1 MVKVNYNSKKMK
13 KYKKFWEAVDIEYTE
28 KEGKRKEKSK
38 YYTKELLE
46 KYGVKKYVN
55 LVLAYEFIAF
65 NPLLHCKDFDP
76 ETNEEGEALFF
87 DLDFSD
93 EVYENGRKKLIWYS
107 EKIHKKKYGKNAKKI
122 EVNYEEL
129 DNYIPIISG
138 RYYSY
143 IYISK
148 ETNKI
153 VQYSSYSDL
162 EDESK
167 GVYWK
172 WVKLAENFDEFIEKL
187 YVDPKDNKEMS
198 KEEKEQLTKFVDG
211 LLEQL
216 DEER

>member
-1 MVKVNYNSKKMK
+1 M
-13 KYKKFWEAVDIEYTE
+13 
-28 KEGKRKEKSK
+28 
-38 YYTKELLE
+38 
-46 KYGVKKYVN
+46 
-55 LVLAYEFIAF
+55 IAF
-65 NPLLHCKDFDP
+65 KPLLHCKNIDP
-76 ETNEEGEALFF
+76 ETNEEGESLFF
-87 DLDFSD
+87 ELDFSD
-93 EVYENGRKKLIWYS
+93 EVYENGRKKLRWYS
-107 EKIHKKKYGKNAKKI
+107 EKIHKKKYGKDAKKI

-138 RYYSY
+138 EPYAYM
-143 IYISK
+143 YISK
-148 ETNKI
+148 ASNRI

-172 WVKLAENFDEFIEKL
+172 WTELAENFDEFIEKL

>member
-1 MVKVNYNSKKMK
+1 MVKINYNGKKME

-55 LVLAYEFIAF
+55 LVLDYEFIAF

-107 EKIHKKKYGKNAKKI
+107 EKIHKKKYGKDTKKI

-143 IYISK
+143 IYIYIK
-148 ETNKI
+148 RNK
-153 VQYSSYSDL
+153 
-162 EDESK
+162 
-167 GVYWK
+167 
-172 WVKLAENFDEFIEKL
+172 
-187 YVDPKDNKEMS
+187 
-198 KEEKEQLTKFVDG
+198 
-211 LLEQL
+211 
-216 DEER
+216 

>member
-1 MVKVNYNSKKMK
+1 MVKRME

-55 LVLAYEFIAF
+55 LVLDYEFIAF
-65 NPLLHCKDFDP
+65 KPLLHCKDFDP

-143 IYISK
+143 IYQKKQIK
-148 ETNKI
+148 
-153 VQYSSYSDL
+153 QYSIL
-162 EDESK
+162 RIQIQRMK
-167 GVYWK
+167 
-172 WVKLAENFDEFIEKL
+172 VKEFIGNGQNQQKIL
-187 YVDPKDNKEMS
+187 MN
-198 KEEKEQLTKFVDG
+198 
-211 LLEQL
+211 LLKNCMQIQKTIKKCL
-216 DEER
+216 RKKKRS

>member
-1 MVKVNYNSKKMK
+1 MVKRME
-13 KYKKFWEAVDIEYTE
+13 KYKKFWESVDIEYTE

-46 KYGVKKYVN
+46 KYGVRKYVN
-55 LVLAYEFIAF
+55 LVLDYELIAF
-65 NPLLHCKDFDP
+65 NPLLRCKNIDP
-76 ETNEEGEALFF
+76 ETNEEGKSLFF
-87 DLDFSD
+87 ELDFSD
-93 EVYENGRKKLIWYS
+93 EMYENGRKKLRWYS
-107 EKIHKKKYGKNAKKI
+107 EKIHKKKYGKDAKKI
-122 EVNYEEL
+122 EVNYEE

-138 RYYSY
+138 ESY
-143 IYISK
+143 AYMYISK
-148 ETNKI
+148 ASNRI